1 MVKNE
6 EVVKI
11 PKKDQNLEKV
21 DKDQMG
27 STIMNLKE
35 VDYPK
40 KDNLVYIIVGKKV
53 EVKIIIYGEK
63 VYY

>member
-1 MVKNE
+1 
-6 EVVKI
+6 
-11 PKKDQNLEKV
+11 
-21 DKDQMG
+21 MG